1 MSDFA
6 TLNSPTAIVCH
17 RQVHGEMGGATVWC
31 VVLADGFIIDCGS
44 DGYAQGRAA
53 LLAEAVNQFGPEK
66 FKQDGLREA
75 HLSALK
81 DKCDG

>member
-31 VVLADGFIIDCGS
+31 IILADGFILDCGS
-44 DGYAQGRAA
+44 DGYAQGRAS
-53 LLAEAVNQFGPEK
+53 LIAEAVNQFGPDQ
-66 FKQDGLREA
+66 FNRAGLQCA
-75 HLSALK
+75 LSRALK
-81 DKCDG
+81 HGE